1 MHYIYHN
8 TIGMQIPIQMSLKVF
23 EKRIDAMVRQMTAQM
38 DVTSYRHMQSITAKC
53 DTLRSVVIRKD
64 LDVTTSLKVSN
75 VELINNV

>member
-1 MHYIYHN
+1 M
-8 TIGMQIPIQMSLKVF
+8 
-23 EKRIDAMVRQMTAQM
+23 AQM
-38 DVTSYRHMQSITAKC
+38 DLTSYRHMQSYITAKC